1 MSGGSLSGRST
12 CSSSSSSVYLYQ
24 GRIRTDSS
32 YNKQTPLR
40 FINHIYLPDTNI
52 ETISST
58 RRSETNHKLTRSRS
72 SEVRPSHKPRLAQ
85 TLSVDEYSLKSN
97 TQYRQGSIYKK
108 HSKPTRSSERLAQTL
123 SVDEYSLKSDNQYRR
138 GSIYKKRSKPTRSSE
153 RLAQTLSVDEYSL
166 KSDTQYRQGSI
177 YKKHSKP
184 TRSSEKRRGRSRT
197 RSHTMG
203 NPYSIEDMDSSF
215 ESNGPSAYDGPIT
228 FSTSK
233 NDRRPLPKLP
243 TEVRREMI
251 EQARD
256 SRRDVNMDQ
265 SRRRSRS
272 HDPNLDIQRYFSYD
286 LDPDS
291 PDYRPA
297 GRYKK
302 HNPRERRISTTS
314 REFNIDNFNRN
325 YFEMDDDNINIAG
338 PDYYEPHR
346 EGSWNRHSNKQISS
360 RNRNGEQKVINSIL
374 KKNDFRNNR
383 SRSDSSGEGL
393 RINLTDQDGFLP
405 KRNRSQSYGPVQENS
420 KTNTIYF
427 YQTRL

>member
-52 ETISST
+52 ETLSST

-85 TLSVDEYSLKSN
+85 TLSVDEYRLKSD

-123 SVDEYSLKSDNQYRR
+123 SVDEYSLKSDTQYRQ

-153 RLAQTLSVDEYSL
+153 R
-166 KSDTQYRQGSI
+166 
-177 YKKHSKP
+177 
-184 TRSSEKRRGRSRT
+184 RRGRSHT

-286 LDPDS
+286 LDPDFS
-291 PDYRPA
+291 DYRPA

-325 YFEMDDDNINIAG
+325 YFEMDDDNNNIAG
-338 PDYYEPHR
+338 SDYYEPHR

-405 KRNRSQSYGPVQENS
+405 KRNRGQSYGPVQENS

>member
-85 TLSVDEYSLKSN
+85 TLS
-97 TQYRQGSIYKK
+97 I
-108 HSKPTRSSERLAQTL
+108 
-123 SVDEYSLKSDNQYRR
+123 DEYSLKSDNQYRR
-138 GSIYKKRSKPTRSSE
+138 GSIYKKHSKPTRSSE

-184 TRSSEKRRGRSRT
+184 TRNSERRRGRSRT

-302 HNPRERRISTTS
+302 HNPRERRVSTTS

-325 YFEMDDDNINIAG
+325 YFEMDDDNNNIAG
-338 PDYYEPHR
+338 SDYYEPHR
-346 EGSWNRHSNKQISS
+346 DGSWNRYSNKQVSS

-393 RINLTDQDGFLP
+393 RNNLTDQDGFQP
-405 KRNRSQSYGPVQENS
+405 KRNRSQSYGPVHENP